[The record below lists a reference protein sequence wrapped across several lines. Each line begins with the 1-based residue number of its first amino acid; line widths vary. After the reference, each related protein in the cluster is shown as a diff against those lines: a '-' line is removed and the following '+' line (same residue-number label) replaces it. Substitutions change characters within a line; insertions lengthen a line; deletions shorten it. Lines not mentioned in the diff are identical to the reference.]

1 MEMRMTT
8 FIDIIGNNKALQDH
22 WVRRIVAY
30 IIDWIILVIIGAV
43 IGFALI
49 VLAPWQLWGFLFT
62 GLLAFLYFVL
72 SEILMG
78 ATLGKKLMSLEV
90 VSTTPQAELDAGSV
104 LFRNFSKLF
113 GPLLLIDWIV
123 GMFQDGDPRQKL
135 FDRYANTVVQRT
147 DQQAYMEQQ
156 FKQMAY
162 VPPHPT
168 YQPPP
173 GQPQQPSYQPAPQPQ
188 QQPQQQ
194 PQGQAWPHQEQ
205 QPKPDWPEHDP
216 GQAPPQQ
223 QPQAQP
229 QQSYEPPPQQ
239 QPQAQPQQSYQPQ
252 QQAGQPL
259 QQDAPRFCQNCGTT
273 LTVGADGRPACGN
286 CGKTY

>member
-8 FIDIIGNNKALQDH
+8 GFDIIGSNKALQDH
-22 WVRRIVAY
+22 WLRRFVAY
-30 IIDWIILVIIGAV
+30 VIDWIIITIVV
-43 IGFALI
+43 ALI
-49 VLAPWQLWGFLFT
+49 GIVLIILAPWGLWGFMFT
-62 GLLAFLYFVL
+62 GLMGFLYFVL
-72 SEILMG
+72 SEIAMG
-78 ATLGKKLMSLEV
+78 STLGKKVLSMEV
-90 VSTTPQAELDAGSV
+90 VATEGELDAGSILV
-104 LFRNFSKLF
+104 RNISKLF
-113 GPLLLIDWIV
+113 GLLLLLDWII
-123 GMFQDGDPRQKL
+123 GMFQDGDPRQKW
-135 FDRYANTVVQRT
+135 FDRFANTVVQRT

-173 GQPQQPSYQPAPQPQ
+173 GQPQQPSYQPPQ
-188 QQPQQQ
+188 QTQQQ
-194 PQGQAWPHQEQ
+194 PQGQAAAWPHQEE

-223 QPQAQP
+223 QANQP
-229 QQSYEPPPQQ
+229 P
-239 QPQAQPQQSYQPQ
+239 
-252 QQAGQPL
+252 

-273 LTVGADGRPACGN
+273 LAPGPDGRQTCGN

>member
-8 FIDIIGNNKALQDH
+8 GFDIIGSNKALQDH
-22 WVRRIVAY
+22 WFRRIVAY
-30 IIDWIILVIIGAV
+30 IIDWIILVIIGGLVSLA
-43 IGFALI
+43 IFI
-49 VLAPWQLWGFLFT
+49 LAPWGLWGFMFT
-62 GLLAFLYFVL
+62 GLLAFLYFIL
-72 SEILMG
+72 LEILMG
-78 ATLGKKLMSLEV
+78 ATLGKKIMSLEV
-90 VSTTPQAELDAGSV
+90 VSTKGELDAGSI
-104 LFRNFSKLF
+104 LLRNLSKLF
-113 GPLLLIDWIV
+113 GLLLLLDWIV
-123 GMFQDGDPRQKL
+123 GMIQDGDPRQKW
-135 FDRYANTVVQRT
+135 FDRYANAVVQRT

-173 GQPQQPSYQPAPQPQ
+173 GQPQQPSYQPQPQ
-188 QQPQQQ
+188 TQQQ
-194 PQGQAWPHQEQ
+194 PQGQAPAWPHQEE

-223 QPQAQP
+223 QSSQ
-229 QQSYEPPPQQ
+229 PPPQQ
-239 QPQAQPQQSYQPQ
+239 QANQPP
-252 QQAGQPL
+252 

-273 LTVGADGRPACGN
+273 LTPGADGRSTCGN